1 MRTRN
6 GQEGVAMIT
15 IMMIVVVLTLLMVAT
30 LNYAMQ
36 GEPQSRRDGGSPCL
50 A

>member
-1 MRTRN
+1 MRRRN

-30 LNYAMQ
+30 LNYAM
-36 GEPQSRRDGGSPCL
+36 
-50 A
+50 

>member
-1 MRTRN
+1 MRRRN

-36 GEPQSRRDGGSPCL
+36 CRLHRLDGHPRGGQ
-50 A
+50 

>member
-1 MRTRN
+1 MTMRRRN

-36 GEPQSRRDGGSPCL
+36 GEPLSRRDQD
-50 A
+50 